1 MLDAALPSEIDYD
14 HSLPHNSV
22 ATNGTAG
29 FASTPGSGYKK
40 RKMEEPPP
48 GRLEEVRRLISPL
61 SKDQLIDILA
71 RAASVHDDV
80 YKEAEAIVSESPAS
94 RRLMIR
100 NVAFSTTDESF
111 NNLIKTY
118 GEVDDAVLVRERDG
132 RSKGFGFVTYKDL
145 TSVNRILKDTVQ
157 LDGRELLIKL
167 AADPYGSNA
176 KTPNEGKKKLFIR
189 NLSDKTTKDSL
200 ANAFSQ
206 FGDIEE
212 TVIVQDV
219 HGKSKGYG
227 FVVYS
232 RPEDAIRAVQQPQ
245 RIVDGRMTFVSFA
258 ALGKNDR
265 HVHGGGPGAPHFGG
279 GSPGAPLSSGG
290 YSPLHYYPYAQH
302 RHTAAMQG
310 HMAAAAMAYHRYPT
324 HPHTMHPRAT
334 GPPGFPYQPHQPG
347 GYGYP
352 QYPHP
357 HQSGGDHSPYAKAH
371 PQPPIHHSSAY
382 RTYGAYLA
390 QPMPPPEH
398 MRGRFGGLAA
408 PQYGQTGASASPG
421 GRGGGGTGQAGSPD
435 TRRGGRNAPVPPPGQ
450 PTGPGSPYATQHNG
464 THYNGHTGA
473 AMGVAM
479 GGHSPGMS
487 MMGPLQGMGYY
498 NSSGAAANGTAGLTS
513 HQMAGGGQMGAH
525 HTQHGGMAAAHY
537 GHAGQMGQQVGSMGQ
552 QGQVGQMPGPPPPYY
567 QQQQQAAGYPR

>member
-279 GSPGAPLSSGG
+279 GSPGAPLSSG
-290 YSPLHYYPYAQH
+290 
-302 RHTAAMQG
+302 
-310 HMAAAAMAYHRYPT
+310 
-324 HPHTMHPRAT
+324 
-334 GPPGFPYQPHQPG
+334 
-347 GYGYP
+347 
-352 QYPHP
+352 
-357 HQSGGDHSPYAKAH
+357 
-371 PQPPIHHSSAY
+371 
-382 RTYGAYLA
+382 
-390 QPMPPPEH
+390 
-398 MRGRFGGLAA
+398 
-408 PQYGQTGASASPG
+408 
-421 GRGGGGTGQAGSPD
+421 
-435 TRRGGRNAPVPPPGQ
+435 
-450 PTGPGSPYATQHNG
+450 
-464 THYNGHTGA
+464 A